1 MKAIL
6 VPELG
11 YVIPADNGSKRTTQE
26 KNATLLSILSP
37 SLHVWTD
44 LTIEKII
51 STKFGILG
59 AIVFV

>member
-11 YVIPADNGSKRTTQE
+11 YVIPTGNGSKCIAQE
-26 KNATLLSILSP
+26 INATFLSILSP
-37 SLHVWTD
+37 RLHVWTD

-51 STKFGILG
+51 SRIFGILG